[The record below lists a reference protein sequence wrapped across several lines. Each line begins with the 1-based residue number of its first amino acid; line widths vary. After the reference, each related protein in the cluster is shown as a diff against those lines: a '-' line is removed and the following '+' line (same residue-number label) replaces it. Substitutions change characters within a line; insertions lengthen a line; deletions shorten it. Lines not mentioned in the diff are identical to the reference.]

1 MQHVTSLR
9 AEEDGAA
16 DRRLLERAGDLV
28 GQIAGLTDKQR
39 AARIAD
45 IAAEI
50 WRTGTYTHTR
60 REIVEGAKLAWRNHA
75 RCIGRLHWQSLRV
88 RDRRDAA
95 TAEEVAEACFEHLR
109 LATNDG
115 NLRSV
120 ITLFAP
126 RRPDGQAIRIWNP
139 QLIRYAG
146 YRRPDGSVIGDP
158 SHVELTELAQAHG
171 WPGGGG
177 RFDILPLIVQMPGE
191 HPRMFELPADVVLEV
206 PLTHPELPWF
216 AELGLKWHAV
226 PAISNMAMELG
237 GLTYTAAPFNGWYVS
252 FEIGARNL
260 SDEYR
265 YNVLPEVA
273 GRLGL
278 DTSRSGTL
286 WKDRALV
293 ELNVAVIHSF
303 REAGVRLVDHHVAAK
318 QFVTHE
324 ERERRAGRPI
334 PADWAWV
341 VPPISGSLAPTFHRS
356 YSAEPELSPN
366 FHHQPDPW
374 ARSGDDTSGDDTSG
388 TSGAPDGCP
397 MAA

>member
-1 MQHVTSLR
+1 MLDVRPLLR
-9 AEEDGAA
+9 TGEGHAENG
-16 DRRLLERAGDLV
+16 RLLGSASDLV
-28 GQIAGLTDKQR
+28 GQLEGLSD
-39 AARIAD
+39 AECVARIAH

-50 WRTGTYTHTR
+50 RRTGTYTHTY
-60 REIVEGAKLAWRNHA
+60 EELVEGSKLAWRNHA
-75 RCIGRLHWQSLRV
+75 RCIGRLHWRSLRV
-88 RDRRDAA
+88 LDRRNAS

-109 LATNDG
+109 QATNGG

-126 RRPDGQAIRIWNP
+126 RRSDGQGIRIWNP

-146 YRRPDGSVIGDP
+146 YRQPDGSVIGDP

-171 WPGGGG
+171 WKGGGG
-177 RFDILPLIVQMPGE
+177 RFDVLPLIVQMPGE
-191 HPRMFELPADVVLEV
+191 HPQMFDLPTDMDTVLEV
-206 PLTHPELPWF
+206 PITHPELPWF

-226 PAISNMAMELG
+226 PAISNMAIELG

-252 FEIGARNL
+252 FEIGARNF
-260 SDEYR
+260 SDEHR

-273 GRLGL
+273 ERLGV

-286 WKDRALV
+286 WKDRALL

-324 ERERRAGRPI
+324 EREQRAGRTT

-366 FHHQPDPW
+366 FHYQPDPW
-374 ARSGDDTSGDDTSG
+374 VA
-388 TSGAPDGCP
+388 SGASDATEGCP
-397 MAA
+397 IAA